1 MNRRASSEQGFTLIE
16 IMISLSILAITLV
29 SIYVA
34 QGNSLRASGRA
45 ENIQTASILARQKMT
60 EKMLEL
66 QKDLDKGKFPD
77 EGTEEQGTFEP
88 PLDRYRWEF
97 AVKKVEI
104 KVAEAPAEEGAAA
117 PGTPP
122 APGAGPT
129 TSTGVEAG
137 EANQAPEAAMRNM
150 AQMVTK
156 KINESVREIS
166 TKVIWEELGE
176 EQSLVVTTHI
186 AKLSN

>member
-1 MNRRASSEQGFTLIE
+1 MIRRPAKRESGFTLIE
-16 IMISLSILAITLV
+16 IMISLSILSITLV

-45 ENIQTASILARQKMT
+45 ENIQTASSLARQKMT
-60 EKMLEL
+60 EMMLEL

-77 EGTEEQGTFEP
+77 EGTEEQGTFDP
-88 PLDRYRWEF
+88 PLDRFRWEF

-104 KVAEAPAEEGAAA
+104 KMADTPSGEGASGGA
-117 PGTPP
+117 P

-129 TSTGVEAG
+129 TSTGEEAG
-137 EANQAPEAAMRNM
+137 QTNEAPEAAMRNM

-186 AKLSN
+186 AKLNN

>member
-1 MNRRASSEQGFTLIE
+1 MKRRPAEAGFTLIE

-45 ENIQTASILARQKMT
+45 ENIQIASGLARQKMT

-77 EGTEEQGTFEP
+77 GGTEDQGTFDP
-88 PLDRYRWEF
+88 PLDRFRWEF

-104 KVAEAPAEEGAAA
+104 QVADAPSQDGSADA
-117 PGTPP
+117 PPE
-122 APGAGPT
+122 PGAGPT

-137 EANQAPEAAMRNM
+137 ETNQAPEAAMRNV
-150 AQMVTK
+150 AQQVTK

-166 TKVIWEELGE
+166 TKVVWEELGE

>member
-1 MNRRASSEQGFTLIE
+1 MTRPAQRGFTLIE

-29 SIYVA
+29 SIYAA

-45 ENIQTASILARQKMT
+45 ENIQLASILARQKMT
-60 EKMLEL
+60 EMMLDL

-77 EGTEEQGTFEP
+77 EGSEEQGTFDP
-88 PLDRYRWEF
+88 PLDRFRWEF
-97 AVKKVEI
+97 SVKKVDI
-104 KVAEAPAEEGAAA
+104 KVAEDAGQDQPGGADA
-117 PGTPP
+117 PP

-137 EANQAPEAAMRNM
+137 KTNEAPESAMRNM

-176 EQSLVVTTHI
+176 EQSMVVTTHI
-186 AKLSN
+186 AKLNN

>member
-1 MNRRASSEQGFTLIE
+1 MMRRSAEAGFTLIE
-16 IMISLSILAITLV
+16 IMISLSILSITLV

-45 ENIQTASILARQKMT
+45 ENIQIASGLARQKMT
-60 EKMLEL
+60 EKMIEL

-77 EGTEEQGTFEP
+77 EGVEDNGTFDP

-104 KVAEAPAEEGAAA
+104 QVADSPAEEGADAA
-117 PGTPP
+117 P

-129 TSTGVEAG
+129 TSTGEEAG
-137 EANQAPEAAMRNM
+137 EANQAPETAMRNM

>member
-1 MNRRASSEQGFTLIE
+1 MKRRPTDAGFTLIE

-45 ENIQTASILARQKMT
+45 ENIQIASGLARQKMT

-77 EGTEEQGTFEP
+77 GGTEDQGTFDP
-88 PLDRYRWEF
+88 PLDRFRWEF

-104 KVAEAPAEEGAAA
+104 QVADAPAEDGSADA
-117 PGTPP
+117 PP

-137 EANQAPEAAMRNM
+137 ETNQAPEAAMRNV
-150 AQMVTK
+150 AQQVTK

-166 TKVIWEELGE
+166 TKVVWEELGE
-176 EQSLVVTTHI
+176 EQSLVVTTHL

>member
-1 MNRRASSEQGFTLIE
+1 MSRRRPEQGFTLIE

-29 SIYVA
+29 SIYAA

-60 EKMLEL
+60 EMMLEL

-88 PLDRYRWEF
+88 PMDRFRWEF
-97 AVKKVEI
+97 SVKKVDI
-104 KVAEAPAEEGAAA
+104 KVADDAGQQPEAGA
-117 PGTPP
+117 PP

-137 EANQAPEAAMRNM
+137 KTNEAPETAMRNM

-176 EQSLVVTTHI
+176 EQSMVVTTHI